1 MLKNSIIITIIV
13 LMLAVSASAIPPL
26 PSEFYGSVL
35 TNGAPAPAGTVI
47 EAKIFDVIRG
57 TVVTDEAGTYGG
69 SDLFDPRL
77 VVSATEEDVGE
88 GDPLISFFISGIEA
102 DQTATFHEGTTSEL
116 DLSTGGTP
124 QIVADF
130 SATPTSGQA
139 PLTVQFTDTSI
150 GNPTMWA
157 WDFGDGQTDM
167 IASPSHTYTSPGTY
181 TVTLTASSQTSGT
194 DTIVK
199 AGYITV
205 TEESGIVADF
215 YATPTSGQAPLTV
228 QFTDTSIG
236 NPTMWAWDFGDGQTD
251 MIASPSHTYT
261 NPGTYTVTLTAS
273 SQTNGTDTIVKAGY
287 ITVTGGSGPVASFT
301 AEPTGGKS
309 PLTVSFTDLS
319 TGYPTSWEWDFGDE
333 TGSFEQNPI
342 HIYEIANLYTVTLT
356 VTNNEGSDTLVWED
370 YISVSGDVPP
380 PAAVFMAEPRSGEA
394 PLTVQFTD
402 MSPGTPRWWIWKF
415 GDGAT
420 STETDPIHTYTEAG
434 SYGVYLKV
442 GNSGG
447 ADSTL
452 IPDFITVTGT
462 GGIVADFSATP
473 TYGQKPLT
481 VQFTDTSTGNPTM
494 WAWDF
499 GDGQTD
505 MVANPSHTYT
515 DAGIYTV
522 SLTASS
528 QITGTDTIVKAGYI
542 TVTEESGIVADFSAT
557 PTYGQKPLTVQFTDL
572 STGSPTMWAWDFG
585 DGQTDMVADP
595 SHTYTDA
602 GIYTVSLTASS
613 QITGTDTIIKAGYIT
628 VTEESGIVADFSA
641 TPTYGQKPLTVQFTD
656 TSTGNPTM
664 WAWDFGDGQTS
675 MVANP
680 SHTYTDAGIYTV
692 TLTAS
697 SQISGTDTITKD
709 GYITVTEQG
718 GIVADF
724 SGTPTSGPA
733 PLAIQFSDQST
744 GNPTMWA
751 WNFGDGQTSMVAN
764 PSHTYADE
772 GIYTVSLTA
781 SSQITGTDTIA
792 KAGYITVTK
801 PGSEGTISVASTPS
815 GADVYIDD
823 IYIGTSPL
831 TKTGLTYGEHRVRLE
846 LSGYKPW
853 EKTVF
858 PLPGKPVEIN
868 ATLEPSGHE
877 TGSINLQ
884 LAPQWSTV
892 YLNGVDQGQTK
903 LSIPFIMSNLEEG
916 TYDLKITRPGF
927 EDYQNRIPV
936 YAGQTTKIYARMTM
950 KPGSEPGIMI
960 DSIPRGASVMVDGST
975 QGTTPLVVSGVG
987 AGEHNVEVRMDGYFN
1002 WQQTIHVISEK
1013 TSYVTAVLYPEFW
1026 APTAGYMMVTSL
1038 PETASIYVD
1047 GTLMGQTPITLS
1059 AVAPGDHIVK
1069 LEMDNFQSWEQ
1080 SVTVREG
1087 KTSYVIARMIQ

>member
-1 MLKNSIIITIIV
+1 
-13 LMLAVSASAIPPL
+13 
-26 PSEFYGSVL
+26 
-35 TNGAPAPAGTVI
+35 
-47 EAKIFDVIRG
+47 
-57 TVVTDEAGTYGG
+57 
-69 SDLFDPRL
+69 
-77 VVSATEEDVGE
+77 
-88 GDPLISFFISGIEA
+88 
-102 DQTATFHEGTTSEL
+102 
-116 DLSTGGTP
+116 
-124 QIVADF
+124 
-130 SATPTSGQA
+130 
-139 PLTVQFTDTSI
+139 
-150 GNPTMWA
+150 MWA

-181 TVTLTASSQTSGT
+181 TVTLTASSQTS
-194 DTIVK
+194 
-199 AGYITV
+199 
-205 TEESGIVADF
+205 
-215 YATPTSGQAPLTV
+215 
-228 QFTDTSIG
+228 
-236 NPTMWAWDFGDGQTD
+236 
-251 MIASPSHTYT
+251 
-261 NPGTYTVTLTAS
+261 
-273 SQTNGTDTIVKAGY
+273 GTDTIVKAGY

-585 DGQTDMVADP
+585 DGQTDMVANPSHTYTDAGIYTVSLTASSQITGTDTIVKAGYITVTEESGIVADFSATPTYGQKPLTVQFTDLSTGSPTMWAWDFGDGQTDMVADP

-733 PLAIQFSDQST
+733 PLAVQFSDQST